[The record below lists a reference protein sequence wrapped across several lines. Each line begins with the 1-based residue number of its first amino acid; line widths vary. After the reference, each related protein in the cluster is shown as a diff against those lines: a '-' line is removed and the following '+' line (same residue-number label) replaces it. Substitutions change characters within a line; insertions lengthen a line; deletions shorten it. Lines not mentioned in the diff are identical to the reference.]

1 MIDYRPFRNTDPP
14 LLAELWCS
22 HPPRRALVQPMTAIL
37 FEQRVLSKPYFDR
50 QGLLVA
56 MDGPR
61 LVGFAHAGFSGNA
74 SGDGLDRD
82 VGTTSMLMVG
92 PHPAR
97 DEIAAELLGRSERYL
112 LAHGCRMLLGG
123 NAYPA
128 NPFYLG
134 LYGDS
139 WSPGLLESDA
149 ETIGWFRK
157 AGYEETQRCSIQQ
170 RTLGGFRPIV
180 DRLQMQLRRQ
190 YQIESAG
197 DPPVRSWWEACTIGQ
212 AERTVHTLVSHRTGQ
227 VVGSAIFWD
236 MERISTSWGVQ
247 AVGLQHVEVDPA
259 LRGQGLG
266 TFLVGEALRRSH
278 QAGMALAEAQTAED
292 NPAALALFR
301 KLGFRQVDRGV
312 VLRKGIG

>member
-1 MIDYRPFRNTDPP
+1 
-14 LLAELWCS
+14 
-22 HPPRRALVQPMTAIL
+22 MTTAL

-50 QGLLVA
+50 EGLLVA
-56 MDGPR
+56 LDGRR
-61 LVGFAHAGFSGNA
+61 LVGFVHAGFSGNPA
-74 SGDGLDRD
+74 GDGLDRE
-82 VGTTSMLMVG
+82 VGTTSLLMVG
-92 PHPAR
+92 AHPAR
-97 DEIAAELLGRSERYL
+97 EEIAAELLSRSERYL
-112 LAHGCRMLLGG
+112 LARGCRVLLGG

-149 ETIGWFRK
+149 ETIGWFRN

-190 YQIESAG
+190 YQIESAY
-197 DPPVRSWWEACTIGQ
+197 DPPVTNWWDACTIGQ
-212 AERTVHTLVSHRTGQ
+212 TERTLHKLLSHRTGQ
-227 VVGSAIFWD
+227 VVGTAIFWD

-247 AVGLQHVEVDPA
+247 AVGLLHVEVDAA

-266 TFLVGEALRRSH
+266 TFLVGEALRRLH
-278 QAGMALAEAQTAED
+278 QGGMALAETQAAED

-312 VLRKGIG
+312 VLRKRTGGS